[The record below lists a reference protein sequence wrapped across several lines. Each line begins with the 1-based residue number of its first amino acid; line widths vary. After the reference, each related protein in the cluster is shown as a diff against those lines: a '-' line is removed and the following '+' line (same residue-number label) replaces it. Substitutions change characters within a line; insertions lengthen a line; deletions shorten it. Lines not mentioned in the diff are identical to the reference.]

1 MVIHEIDIYDL
12 AVVKSEDDSP
22 IARHTHTPKPAHS
35 AFERMQAEARAVYVC
50 GLVRVGKYGQDLADA
65 LDMGWVE
72 PARVVVIV
80 ESL

>member
-1 MVIHEIDIYDL
+1 MIIHKIDVYRFAI
-12 AVVKSEDDSP
+12 VKSKDDPP

-35 AFERMQAEARAVYVC
+35 ASKRMQAEAGAVYVRR
-50 GLVRVGKYGQDLADA
+50 LVRIGKYGQNLADA
-65 LDMGWVE
+65 LDMGWIQ